1 MTYQEAQSYLNR
13 IKDTAIGAPVKS
25 RLIQSLTIAPTDWEQ
40 MNDFLNLRVKV
51 GDEAALIEFSGR
63 GKSLSVYGVSVTMIE
78 EDLPRYDMT
87 NLDNW
92 ELIISN

>member
-13 IKDTAIGAPVKS
+13 IKDTVIGAPVKS

-51 GDEAALIEFSGR
+51 GDEAVLIEFSSR

-78 EDLPRYDMT
+78 EDLSRYDMT

-92 ELIISN
+92 E

>member
-1 MTYQEAQSYLNR
+1 
-13 IKDTAIGAPVKS
+13 
-25 RLIQSLTIAPTDWEQ
+25 